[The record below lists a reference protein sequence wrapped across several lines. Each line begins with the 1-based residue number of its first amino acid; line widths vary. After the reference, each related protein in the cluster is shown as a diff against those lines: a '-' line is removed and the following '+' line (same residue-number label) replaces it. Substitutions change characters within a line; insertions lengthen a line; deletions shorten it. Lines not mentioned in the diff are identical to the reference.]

1 MLEEEDSEE
10 DQHSS
15 RTAAVY
21 EFQPAQLCEAVSYAE
36 HHQSLPAVASMR
48 MSNGN

>member
-10 DQHSS
+10 DQRSS
-15 RTAAVY
+15 RKAVY
-21 EFQPAQLCEAVSYAE
+21 EFLPAQLGEAVSYAK